1 MQVKTP
7 FRSNCDVLFL
17 NIKEKGRCQWLLI
30 LGCVNS
36 CALYIF
42 VLFHFLLKK
51 ETFSREKYIY
61 KANDKEKTDVTV
73 LLSENRMLDQKKK
86 KPFKGTKRDVLY

>member
-1 MQVKTP
+1 MKTP

-17 NIKEKGRCQWLLI
+17 NIKEKERCQWLLI
-30 LGCVNS
+30 LGCVNL

-51 ETFSREKYIY
+51 KPSQEKYIY
-61 KANDKEKTDVTV
+61 TKQMIKKTDVTV
-73 LLSENRMLDQKKK
+73 LLSENRMLDQKEKK
-86 KPFKGTKRDVLY
+86 KTFKGTKRDVLY